1 MCVEVSFFF
10 FYFRAFSSSSPL
22 CLSGLRWS
30 RRFSP
35 LMTAG
40 SRQHVAVIKS
50 KEIGK
55 RGREE
60 KKKCLSGDFAKKKKK
75 KKKKTPGEWKEK
87 GRQKKRGWK
96 RIGKSRP
103 PWRNVFVLRPENLHA
118 ITHTAHTH
126 TRAHVTVLTC
136 VDRRAQTASLLTC
149 TDGESKLTH
158 TNTHRGRTLNT
169 CTHTGKKKKRIGKR
183 KPLKSIG
190 GRYNCYY
197 LYYW

>member
-1 MCVEVSFFF
+1 MCVLKWVFFF
-10 FYFRAFSSSSPL
+10 FCYFRAFSSSSPL

-60 KKKCLSGDFAKKKKK
+60 KKKCLRVNFAKKKKK
-75 KKKKTPGEWKEK
+75 KKKKKPCVFK
-87 GRQKKRGWK
+87 GNGRLIKWVWK
-96 RIGKSRP
+96 RLVKSRHL
-103 PWRNVFVLRPENLHA
+103 WRNVFVLRPENLHA

-126 TRAHVTVLTC
+126 THARTCDGSHVC
-136 VDRRAQTASLLTC
+136 RQTRTNRLV
-149 TDGESKLTH
+149 TH
-158 TNTHRGRTLNT
+158 LHRWGKQADTHK
-169 CTHTGKKKKRIGKR
+169 HT
-183 KPLKSIG
+183 
-190 GRYNCYY
+190 
-197 LYYW
+197 